1 MSGKGKIPLRM
12 CTGCREMKS
21 KKELIR
27 VLKTV
32 DGAVV
37 LDATGRMNGRGAY
50 LCPNAECLRKAL
62 KTRALERSLGIEIP
76 EEIVEELKT
85 RLEALNENT

>member
-1 MSGKGKIPLRM
+1 M

-50 LCPNAECLRKAL
+50 LCPDAECLRKAL

>member
-50 LCPNAECLRKAL
+50 LCPDAECLRKAL